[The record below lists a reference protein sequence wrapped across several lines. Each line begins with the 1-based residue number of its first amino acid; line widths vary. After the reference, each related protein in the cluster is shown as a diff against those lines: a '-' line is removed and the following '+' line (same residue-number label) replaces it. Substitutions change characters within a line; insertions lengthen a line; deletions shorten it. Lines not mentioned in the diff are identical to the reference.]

1 MPFRPALPAVLVT
14 VAALLAGCGG
24 GTPTPGA
31 AGAPDRPSQAV
42 EPARPSAS
50 TPGGPDISVP
60 ANLDDVIA
68 SVNARSRTAVPDGP
82 DRRVVGADASWPQ
95 CPKGMGIPQK
105 RSKGSPM
112 PTDDAEFVVLGLT
125 NGPSFTPNPCLAD
138 QVGWARSHGL
148 LASAYAVVSWPS
160 ASTLAQVRDDGPF
173 DGRTRLGALHNA
185 GYAAAA
191 YSVRVMRA
199 AGLDSPAVWVDVEP
213 VPDFDWSSSTADN
226 AAVVE
231 GTVRGY
237 RDAGL
242 AVGYYSVRSLWTRVL
257 GAHTTG
263 GAPEWRAAGE
273 TSMATALARCAPSW
287 SYAGGP
293 GVLAQWVEDG
303 RDRNVTCP
311 GQGGHLGRWFTRL
324 EP

>member
-1 MPFRPALPAVLVT
+1 MPSRLALSAVLLAVS
-14 VAALLAGCGG
+14 AALLGGCGG
-24 GTPTPGA
+24 APPASPATSATPAHPASAATPA
-31 AGAPDRPSQAV
+31 L
-42 EPARPSAS
+42 
-50 TPGGPDISVP
+50 PDISVP

-68 SVNARSRTAVPDGP
+68 SVNARSGSTVPDGP
-82 DRRVVGADASWPQ
+82 DRRVLGADASWPQ

-105 RSKGSPM
+105 QSKGSPM

-138 QVGWARSHGL
+138 QVAWARSRSL

-160 ASTLAQVRDDGPF
+160 PTTLAQVKDAGPYDG
-173 DGRTRLGALHNA
+173 GTHLGALHNA

-191 YSVRVMRA
+191 YSVKTMRA

-231 GTVRGY
+231 GTARGY

-242 AVGYYSVRSLWTRVL
+242 EVGYYSVGSLWKRVV

-263 GAPEWRAAGE
+263 GVPEWRAAGE

-287 SYAGGP
+287 SYGGGP

-303 RDRNVTCP
+303 RDRDVTCP
-311 GQGGHLGRWFTRL
+311 GQGGRLGRWFIPL
-324 EP
+324 KP